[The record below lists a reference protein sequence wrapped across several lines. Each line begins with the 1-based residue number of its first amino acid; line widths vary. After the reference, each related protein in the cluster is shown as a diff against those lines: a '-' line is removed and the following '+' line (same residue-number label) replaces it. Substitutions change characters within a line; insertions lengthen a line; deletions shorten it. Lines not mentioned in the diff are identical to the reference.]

1 MKSLATIMVAL
12 AALLLSGCNER
23 RVERTR
29 VVEREAPAP
38 AEPSSVEPAQPAP
51 PTASNPKVVEE
62 DVDVDV
68 DVDVDDRAFE
78 QKRTAF
84 MSAARERMNRLDA
97 KIDHLQAEARIATGK
112 AKVEAEKALAE
123 LQDEREQIRASF
135 EQAKT
140 RTRAEWDE
148 FETDVDRGLNELE
161 RAYNDLLERMKTSG

>member
-1 MKSLATIMVAL
+1 MKSLATITFAL
-12 AALLLSGCNER
+12 AALLLSGCTER
-23 RVERTR
+23 RVEERTR
-29 VVEREAPAP
+29 VVEREAPVP
-38 AEPSSVEPAQPAP
+38 AEPSSVEPARPATP
-51 PTASNPKVVEE
+51 ASNPKVVEE

-78 QKRTAF
+78 HKRTAF

-97 KIDHLQAEARIATGK
+97 KIDQLQAEARTATGEAK
-112 AKVEAEKALAE
+112 AEAEKAIAE

-148 FETDVDRGLNELE
+148 FENDVDRGLNELE